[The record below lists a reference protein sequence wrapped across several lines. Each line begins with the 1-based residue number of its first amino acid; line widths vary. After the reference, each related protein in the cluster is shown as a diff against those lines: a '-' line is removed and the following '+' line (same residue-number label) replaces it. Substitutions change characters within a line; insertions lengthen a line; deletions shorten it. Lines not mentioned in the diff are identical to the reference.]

1 MKSKISSKIIPQAI
15 SGYAVLVIMFLL
27 ITASINAYYN
37 DTLFSLTDY
46 FMLHKEMPLLWF
58 VDVVFGV
65 ISILFYFALVGIKK
79 NLENLENSYEEEV
92 DKTSNVLDFI
102 EQLKNDDFEVTYK
115 TKDDD
120 DVLAKSLTSLR
131 DALKSNKEEVSQR
144 KNEDD
149 QRNWIAEGL
158 AKFGDILRTN
168 ADNVEELSYQIISNL
183 GLYLD
188 AIQGSF
194 FMLDDTDEHEKFFD
208 LTATFAYNRKKYAD
222 RRIEWGEGLVGRA
235 ALEQSTIYMDEV
247 PDSYVE
253 ITSGLGESNP
263 RSILIVP
270 LKVNEEVHGVIE
282 LASFNFFK
290 KYQIEFVEKVAE
302 SIASTI
308 SSVKI
313 NMRTAKLLEDSQEQ
327 AERLAQQEEE
337 MRQNVEEL
345 QATQEEAAKQAEQF
359 ISFTNSVN
367 HTLIRAE
374 YDTNGTLLYANTKFL
389 EKLAYESNSEVEGSH
404 ISIFINDKDKDWFNK
419 IWDTLSQGGK
429 HFEGYMKHVTK
440 DGKDLW
446 TLATYTCV
454 RDSGGLV
461 EKILFLAIDST
472 DHKKQSLDFEGQI
485 KALNLSSIKAEF
497 APNGKLLNVNDKF
510 IETFEYK
517 SSELKD
523 FSVYNLFK
531 EEDQTEVE
539 EIWNSVI
546 RLKPSVNQLKFL
558 NKEKNEIWLHTTFS
572 PVVNM
577 YDEVSKVILAGY
589 DITDQKNMEI
599 QNQEQTK
606 QLLKQ
611 EEKLKASEQ
620 ELSKK
625 LDEARKEM
633 RQQFKEIERN
643 KIRNEKTLEG
653 ALDAIF
659 TINQDGLIEFFN
671 RAAENLWGYKRT
683 EVLGNEV
690 RILFSKDRKKLDEFV
705 TKLINPGQRKIVGDR
720 KEITITDKDG
730 NDKNVLILLSEA
742 KVDKE
747 HTFTAFI
754 QNIEVELF

>member
-1 MKSKISSKIIPQAI
+1 VKYKISSRIIPQAI
-15 SGYAVLVIMFLL
+15 SGVAVFIFMFFL
-27 ITASINAYYN
+27 ITAAINSFYSGKAFSI
-37 DTLFSLTDY
+37 TDY
-46 FMLHKEMPLLWF
+46 FIMHQDLPLLWF
-58 VDVVFGV
+58 VDVVFV
-65 ISILFYFALVGIKK
+65 VVLLLFYFTLIGIQK
-79 NLENLENSYEEEV
+79 NIKEIEDDLDDELS
-92 DKTSNVLDFI
+92 KSSNILDFI
-102 EQLKNDDFEVTYK
+102 EKLRNDEFDVTYK
-115 TKDDD
+115 TKDEDD
-120 DVLAKSLTSLR
+120 ILGKSLTSLR
-131 DALKSNKEEVSQR
+131 DALKNYKEEVAQR
-144 KNEDD
+144 KKEDD

-168 ADNVEELSYQIISNL
+168 IDNVEELSYQIISNL
-183 GLYLD
+183 GLYMD

-194 FMLDDTDEHEKFFD
+194 FMLDDNDKNDIHFQ
-208 LTATFAYNRKKYAD
+208 LTACFAYSRKKYTNK
-222 RRIEWGEGLVGRA
+222 RIEWGEGLIGRA

-282 LASFNFFK
+282 LASFNFFE

-345 QATQEEAAKQAEQF
+345 QATQEEAAKQGEQF

-389 EKLAYESNSEVEGSH
+389 EKLGYESNREVEGSH

-419 IWDTLSQGGK
+419 IWDSLSQGGK

-454 RDSGGLV
+454 REANGAV

-472 DHKKQSLDFEGQI
+472 EHKKQSLDYEGQI

-497 APNGKLLNVNDKF
+497 APNGKLLEVNEKF
-510 IETFEYK
+510 IETFDYK
-517 SSELKD
+517 SSELKN
-523 FSVYNLFK
+523 FSVFNLFK
-531 EEDQTEVE
+531 EENQAAVE
-539 EIWNSVI
+539 EIWNNVI
-546 RLKPSVNQLKFL
+546 QQKPNVGQLNFM
-558 NKEKNEIWLHTTFS
+558 NKKGEEIWLHTTFS
-572 PVVNM
+572 PVLNM
-577 YDEVSKVILAGY
+577 YEEVSKVILAGY
-589 DITDQKNMEI
+589 DITDQKRMEMK
-599 QNQEQTK
+599 NQEQTK
-606 QLLKQ
+606 QLLKH
-611 EEKLKASEQ
+611 EEKLKASEI
-620 ELSKK
+620 ELSRK
-625 LDEARKEM
+625 LDDARKEM
-633 RQQFKEIERN
+633 RMQFKEIERI

-671 RAAENLWGYKRT
+671 RAAENLWGYKRN

-690 RILFSKDRKKLDEFV
+690 RILFSKDRKKHDEFV
-705 TKLINPGQRKIVGDR
+705 TKLINPGQRKIVGER
-720 KEITITDKDG
+720 KEITITDKNG

-742 KVDKE
+742 KVEKE
-747 HTFTAFI
+747 QTFTAFI

>member
-1 MKSKISSKIIPQAI
+1 MHQD
-15 SGYAVLVIMFLL
+15 L
-27 ITASINAYYN
+27 
-37 DTLFSLTDY
+37 
-46 FMLHKEMPLLWF
+46 PLLWF
-58 VDVVFGV
+58 VDVVFV
-65 ISILFYFALVGIKK
+65 VVLLLFYFTLIGIQK
-79 NLENLENSYEEEV
+79 NIREIEDDLEDELS
-92 DKTSNVLDFI
+92 KSSNILDFI
-102 EQLKNDDFEVTYK
+102 EKLRNDEFDVTYK
-115 TKDDD
+115 TKDED
-120 DVLAKSLTSLR
+120 DVLGKSLTSLR
-131 DALKSNKEEVSQR
+131 DALKNYKEEVAQR
-144 KNEDD
+144 KKEDD

-168 ADNVEELSYQIISNL
+168 IDNVEELSYQIISNL
-183 GLYLD
+183 GLYMD

-194 FMLDDTDEHEKFFD
+194 FMLDDNDQNDIHFQ
-208 LTATFAYNRKKYAD
+208 LTACFAYSRKKFTNK
-222 RRIEWGEGLVGRA
+222 RIEWGEGLIGRA

-247 PDSYVE
+247 PDGYVE
-253 ITSGLGESNP
+253 ITSGLGQSNP
-263 RSILIVP
+263 RSLLIVP

-282 LASFNFFK
+282 LASFNFFE

-389 EKLAYESNSEVEGSH
+389 EKLGYESNREVEGSH

-419 IWDTLSQGGK
+419 IWDSLSQGGK

-454 RDSGGLV
+454 READGAV

-472 DHKKQSLDFEGQI
+472 EHKKQSLDYEGQI

-497 APNGKLLNVNDKF
+497 APNGKLLEVNEKF
-510 IETFEYK
+510 IETFDYK
-517 SSELKD
+517 SSELKN
-523 FSVYNLFK
+523 FSVFNLFK
-531 EEDQTEVE
+531 EENQAAVE

-546 RLKPSVNQLKFL
+546 QQKPNVGQLNFM
-558 NKEKNEIWLHTTFS
+558 NKKGEEIWLHTTFS
-572 PVVNM
+572 PVLNM
-577 YDEVSKVILAGY
+577 YEEVSKVILAGY
-589 DITDQKNMEI
+589 DITDQKRMEMK
-599 QNQEQTK
+599 NQEQTK
-606 QLLKQ
+606 QLLKH
-611 EEKLKASEQ
+611 EEKLKASEI
-620 ELSKK
+620 ELSRK
-625 LDEARKEM
+625 LDDARKEM
-633 RQQFKEIERN
+633 RMQFKEIERI

-671 RAAENLWGYKRT
+671 RAAENLWGFKRND
-683 EVLGNEV
+683 VLGNEV
-690 RILFSKDRKKLDEFV
+690 RILFSKDRKKHDEFV
-705 TKLINPGQRKIVGDR
+705 TKLINPGQRKIVGER

-730 NDKNVLILLSEA
+730 NDKNVLVLLSEA
-742 KVDKE
+742 KVEKE
-747 HTFTAFI
+747 QTFTAFI

>member
-1 MKSKISSKIIPQAI
+1 VKSKISSKIIPQAI
-15 SGYAVLVIMFLL
+15 AGYAVFVVMFFL
-27 ITASINAYYN
+27 ITAAINSYYSGS
-37 DTLFSLTDY
+37 LFSVTDY
-46 FMLHKEMPLLWF
+46 LFMHQELQLLWF
-58 VDVVFGV
+58 IDVVFIV
-65 ISILFYFALVGIKK
+65 ISMLFYFALNGIKNNVK
-79 NLENLENSYEEEV
+79 EIEDELGEELS
-92 DKTSNVLDFI
+92 KSNNILHFI
-102 EQLKNDDFEVTYK
+102 EKLRNDEFDVEYDV
-115 TKDDD
+115 KDED
-120 DVLAKSLTSLR
+120 DVLGKSLTSLR
-131 DALKSNKEEVSQR
+131 DALKSYKEEVADR
-144 KNEDD
+144 KKEDD

-158 AKFGDILRTN
+158 AKFGDILRIN
-168 ADNVEELSYQIISNL
+168 IDNVEELSYQIISNL

-194 FMLDDTDEHEKFFD
+194 FMLNDNDENEKFFE
-208 LTATFAYNRKKYAD
+208 LSACFAYSRKKYTD
-222 RRIEWGEGLVGRA
+222 RKIEWGEGLIGRA
-235 ALEQSTIYMDEV
+235 ALEKSTIYMDEV

-282 LASFNFFK
+282 LASFNYFQ

-302 SIASTI
+302 SIASTL

-313 NMRTAKLLEDSQEQ
+313 NMRTAELLEDSQEQ

-367 HTLIRAE
+367 HTLIRSE

-389 EKLAYESNSEVEGSH
+389 EKLGYDNNKEVEGSH

-454 RDSGGLV
+454 READGTV

-472 DHKKQSLDFEGQI
+472 EHKKQSLDYEGQI
-485 KALNLSSIKAEF
+485 KALNLSSVKAEF
-497 APNGKLLNVNDKF
+497 APNGKLLDVNDKF
-510 IETFEYK
+510 VETFDYK
-517 SSELKD
+517 SSELKN
-523 FSVYNLFK
+523 FSVFNLFK
-531 EEDQTEVE
+531 EENQGPAE

-546 RLKPSVNQLKFL
+546 QQKAHIGPLNFVNK
-558 NKEKNEIWLHTTFS
+558 KEEEIWLHTTFS
-572 PVVNM
+572 PVLNM
-577 YDEVSKVILAGY
+577 YDEVSKVIFAGY
-589 DITDQKNMEI
+589 DITEQKRMEI
-599 QNQEQTK
+599 KTQEQTK
-606 QLLKQ
+606 QLLKH

-633 RQQFKEIERN
+633 RSQFKEIERV
-643 KIRNEKTLEG
+643 KVRTEKTLEG

-690 RILFSKDRKKLDEFV
+690 RILFAKDRKKHDEFV
-705 TKLINPGQRKIVGDR
+705 TKLINPGQRKLVGER
-720 KEITITDKDG
+720 KEITITDKEG

-747 HTFTAFI
+747 QTFTAFI